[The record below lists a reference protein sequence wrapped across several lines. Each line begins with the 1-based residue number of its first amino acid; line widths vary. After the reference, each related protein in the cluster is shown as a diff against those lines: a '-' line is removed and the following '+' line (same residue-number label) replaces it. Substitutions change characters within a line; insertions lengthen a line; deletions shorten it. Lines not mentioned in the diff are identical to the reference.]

1 MKGLPV
7 AFHCSNFSPFQP
19 EPVFL
24 KCKSQG
30 LFHCKWQKP
39 SSSRF
44 ILERVLDSYYLKC
57 SGVSVSGMA
66 GSRDLINSR
75 QSLFLSVSVSIS
87 LSLHSVSLG
96 YFFALCWF
104 HSRDKLSQWVDKDA
118 YEYPDLTFLRTH
130 ILFPVKIPRRVSIG
144 LAWFMP
150 ISVGRRI

>member
-7 AFHCSNFSPFQP
+7 AFNCSNFSPFQP

-24 KCKSQG
+24 KCNSQG

-39 SSSRF
+39 NSSRV

-75 QSLFLSVSVSIS
+75 QSLFLSLSASIS

-96 YFFALCWF
+96 FFFCFALISFSRQAVPMCWQ
-104 HSRDKLSQWVDKDA
+104 RCLWV
-118 YEYPDLTFLRTH
+118 PRLTFLRTH

-144 LAWFMP
+144 LAWFVP
-150 ISVGRRI
+150 INVGRRI